1 MFLANGPRLANPEQ
15 PARIGSVAYLDVLDT
30 ALSRIRA
37 FGAGALVLAPGLGAH
52 EGDPF

>member
-1 MFLANGPRLANPEQ
+1 MAPACRTPHQ
-15 PARIGSVAYLDVLDT
+15 PARIESVAYLDVLDT

>member
-1 MFLANGPRLANPEQ
+1 MFLANGPRLPKPEQ
-15 PARIGSVAYLDVLDT
+15 PARIESVAYLDVLDT

-37 FGAGALVLAPGLGAH
+37 FGADALVLAPGLDPH